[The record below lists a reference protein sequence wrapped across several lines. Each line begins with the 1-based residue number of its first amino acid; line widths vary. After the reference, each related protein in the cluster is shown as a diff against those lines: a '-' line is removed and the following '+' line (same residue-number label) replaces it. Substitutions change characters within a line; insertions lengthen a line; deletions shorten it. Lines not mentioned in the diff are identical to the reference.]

1 MNLSNN
7 PNITFKAAVKLHA
20 DFWENPM
27 NHIEIANNFEI
38 NFMKNLRF
46 DIAYEYGLEVAIAES
61 VVTTLNLK
69 SLAELDDRYL
79 GHYSVYNNTY
89 ELEHDI
95 YEVHGRNIPYRIV
108 HNLIVADKPL

>member
-1 MNLSNN
+1 MNL
-7 PNITFKAAVKLHA
+7 IE
-20 DFWENPM
+20 ENY
-27 NHIEIANNFEI
+27 EID
-38 NFMKNLRF
+38 LRHF
-46 DIAYEYGLEVAIAES
+46 VVLFIAYEYGLEIDIAES
-61 VVTTLNLK
+61 VVSTLNLK